1 MEMINERQT
10 LLSEFFS
17 LENERQ
23 TKIQEFIEQEFIE

>member
-1 MEMINERQT
+1 MVQERQT

-23 TKIQEFIEQEFIE
+23 TAINEFEKKQDM